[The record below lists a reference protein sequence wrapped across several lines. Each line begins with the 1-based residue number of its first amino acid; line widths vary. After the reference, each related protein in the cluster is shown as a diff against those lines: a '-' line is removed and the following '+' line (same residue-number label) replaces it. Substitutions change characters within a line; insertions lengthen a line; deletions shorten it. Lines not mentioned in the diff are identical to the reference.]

1 MPLISGS
8 RSTASTTRASASSSS
23 RRAWRCSTRPRRSTS
38 SGSPTICPC
47 GATRSRATTARPAS
61 SPSSVAST
69 PSGWIASGETGGAY
83 LRSADRPRGLTEV
96 TRDGGPMRKY
106 LAQRLLIAVP
116 TIFGVT
122 LLIFVAMRVL
132 PGDPLSAISGEGGG
146 TYVLSQEQLQ
156 AARKSLG
163 LDRPYVVQYLDWVRD
178 VLRGDLGKS
187 FWRGEPIREL
197 IFRRAP
203 ITGQIALMAVVLSW
217 LIGLPVGLIGA
228 LWRNSWTDYAF
239 RLVVTL
245 FMAIP
250 SFWVG
255 LMIVL
260 SLVLTMTWRPPL
272 TIAYFWDDPVRN
284 LQITAGPA
292 LALGVA
298 LAAMMA
304 RITRSS
310 VLEVL
315 GEDYVRTARAK
326 GLRERSVVWRH
337 ALVNAMLPILTVTG
351 TALGALLGGSVAVE
365 RAFSVP
371 GLGLALVFAVAERDW
386 MLIQN
391 LVLLYGRSEEH
402 TSELQSL
409 RHLVCR
415 LLLEKKKKH
424 HY

>member
-1 MPLISGS
+1 
-8 RSTASTTRASASSSS
+8 
-23 RRAWRCSTRPRRSTS
+23 
-38 SGSPTICPC
+38 
-47 GATRSRATTARPAS
+47 
-61 SPSSVAST
+61 
-69 PSGWIASGETGGAY
+69 
-83 LRSADRPRGLTEV
+83 
-96 TRDGGPMRKY
+96 MRKY
-106 LAQRLLIAVP
+106 LTQRLLIAVP
-116 TIFGVT
+116 TLFGVT
-122 LLIFVAMRVL
+122 VLIFLAMRVL

-146 TYVLSQEQLQ
+146 TYVLNKEQLA
-156 AARKSLG
+156 AARKTLG
-163 LDRPYVVQYLDWVRD
+163 LDRPYAIQYLDWIGA
-178 VLRGDLGKS
+178 VLQGDLGKS

-197 IFRRAP
+197 IVRRAP
-203 ITGQIALMAVVLSW
+203 ITGQIALMAMLISW
-217 LIGLPVGLIGA
+217 VIGLPVGLIGA
-228 LWRNSWTDYAF
+228 VWRNSWTDYAF

-260 SLVLTMTWRPPL
+260 SLVLTLTWRPPL
-272 TIAYFWDDPVRN
+272 TIVYLWDDPVRN
-284 LQITAGPA
+284 LQMTAGPA

-326 GLRERSVVWRH
+326 GLRERIVVWRH

-365 RAFSVP
+365 RAFGVP

-391 LVLLYGRSEEH
+391 LVLLYGVIFVLINLAVDVSYGWFDPRIRY
-402 TSELQSL
+402 Q
-409 RHLVCR
+409 
-415 LLLEKKKKH
+415 
-424 HY
+424 

>member
-1 MPLISGS
+1 
-8 RSTASTTRASASSSS
+8 
-23 RRAWRCSTRPRRSTS
+23 
-38 SGSPTICPC
+38 
-47 GATRSRATTARPAS
+47 
-61 SPSSVAST
+61 
-69 PSGWIASGETGGAY
+69 
-83 LRSADRPRGLTEV
+83 
-96 TRDGGPMRKY
+96 MRKY
-106 LAQRLLIAVP
+106 LAQRLLIAIP
-116 TIFGVT
+116 TIVGVS
-122 LLIFVAMRVL
+122 LLIFIAMRVL

-146 TYVLSQEQLQ
+146 TYVLSPEQLK
-156 AARKSLG
+156 AARASLG
-163 LDRPYVVQYLDWVRD
+163 LDRPYAVQYLDWVAD

-203 ITGQIALMAVVLSW
+203 ITGQIALMAIILSW
-217 LIGLPVGLIGA
+217 VIGLPVGLIGA

-239 RLVVTL
+239 RFVVTL

-260 SLVLTMTWRPPL
+260 SLVLTLTWRPPL
-272 TIAYFWDDPVRN
+272 TIVYFWDDPVRN
-284 LQITAGPA
+284 LQMTAGPA

-326 GLRERSVVWRH
+326 GLRERIVVWRH

-365 RAFSVP
+365 RAFGVP

-391 LVLLYGRSEEH
+391 LVLLYGVIFV
-402 TSELQSL
+402 LIN
-409 RHLVCR
+409 LVVDVSYGWFDPR
-415 LLLEKKKKH
+415 IR
-424 HY
+424 YQ

>member
-1 MPLISGS
+1 
-8 RSTASTTRASASSSS
+8 
-23 RRAWRCSTRPRRSTS
+23 
-38 SGSPTICPC
+38 
-47 GATRSRATTARPAS
+47 
-61 SPSSVAST
+61 
-69 PSGWIASGETGGAY
+69 
-83 LRSADRPRGLTEV
+83 
-96 TRDGGPMRKY
+96 MRKY
-106 LAQRLLIAVP
+106 LAQRLLIAIP

-122 LLIFVAMRVL
+122 LLIFIAMRVL

-146 TYVLSQEQLQ
+146 TYVLNQEQLQ
-156 AARKSLG
+156 AARVSLG
-163 LDRPYVVQYLDWVRD
+163 LDRPYVVQYLDWIKD

-217 LIGLPVGLIGA
+217 VIGLPVGLVGA
-228 LWRNSWTDYAF
+228 LWRNSKTDYAF
-239 RLVVTL
+239 RFVVTL

-260 SLVLTMTWRPPL
+260 SLVLTITWRPPL
-272 TIAYFWDDPVRN
+272 TIVYFWDDPVRN
-284 LQITAGPA
+284 LQMTAGPA

-326 GLRERSVVWRH
+326 GLRERIVVWRH

-391 LVLLYGRSEEH
+391 LVLLYGVIFV
-402 TSELQSL
+402 LIN
-409 RHLVCR
+409 LVVDVSYGWFDPR
-415 LLLEKKKKH
+415 IR
-424 HY
+424 YQ

>member
-1 MPLISGS
+1 
-8 RSTASTTRASASSSS
+8 
-23 RRAWRCSTRPRRSTS
+23 
-38 SGSPTICPC
+38 
-47 GATRSRATTARPAS
+47 
-61 SPSSVAST
+61 
-69 PSGWIASGETGGAY
+69 
-83 LRSADRPRGLTEV
+83 
-96 TRDGGPMRKY
+96 MRKY
-106 LAQRLLIAVP
+106 LAQRLLIAIP

-156 AARKSLG
+156 AARASLG
-163 LDRPYVVQYLDWVRD
+163 LDRPYVVQYLDWIKD

-197 IFRRAP
+197 IVRRAP
-203 ITGQIALMAVVLSW
+203 ISGQIALMAIILSW
-217 LIGLPVGLIGA
+217 VIGLPVGVVGA
-228 LWRNSWTDYAF
+228 LWRNSWTDYASRF
-239 RLVVTL
+239 VVTF

-255 LMIVL
+255 LMIVYL
-260 SLVLTMTWRPPL
+260 
-272 TIAYFWDDPVRN
+272 WDDPIRN
-284 LQITAGPA
+284 LQMTAGPA
-292 LALGVA
+292 LVLGVA

-326 GLRERSVVWRH
+326 GLRERIVVWRH

-391 LVLLYGRSEEH
+391 LVLLYGVIFV
-402 TSELQSL
+402 LIN
-409 RHLVCR
+409 LVVDVSYGWFDPR
-415 LLLEKKKKH
+415 IR
-424 HY
+424 YQ

>member
-1 MPLISGS
+1 M
-8 RSTASTTRASASSSS
+8 
-23 RRAWRCSTRPRRSTS
+23 
-38 SGSPTICPC
+38 
-47 GATRSRATTARPAS
+47 
-61 SPSSVAST
+61 
-69 PSGWIASGETGGAY
+69 
-83 LRSADRPRGLTEV
+83 
-96 TRDGGPMRKY
+96 
-106 LAQRLLIAVP
+106 P

-122 LLIFVAMRVL
+122 VLIFVAMRVL
-132 PGDPLSAISGEGGG
+132 PGDPLSAIAGEGGG
-146 TYVLSQEQLQ
+146 TYVLNKEQLA

-163 LDRPYVVQYLDWVRD
+163 LDRPYVVQYLDWMSD
-178 VLRGDLGKS
+178 VLRGNFGKS

-217 LIGLPVGLIGA
+217 IIGVPVGLIGA
-228 LWRNSWTDYAF
+228 IWRNSRTDYAF
-239 RLVVTL
+239 RVVVTL

-250 SFWVG
+250 SFWVA

-260 SLVLTMTWRPPL
+260 SLVLTITWRPPL
-272 TIAYFWDDPVRN
+272 TIAYLWDDPVRN

-298 LAAMMA
+298 LAALMA

-326 GLRERSVVWRH
+326 GLDERLVVWRH
-337 ALVNAMLPILTVTG
+337 ALKNAMLPILTVTG

-365 RAFSVP
+365 RAFGVP

-391 LVLLYGRSEEH
+391 LVLLYG
-402 TSELQSL
+402 TIFV
-409 RHLVCR
+409 LVNLAVDVSYGLFDPR
-415 LLLEKKKKH
+415 IR
-424 HY
+424 YQ